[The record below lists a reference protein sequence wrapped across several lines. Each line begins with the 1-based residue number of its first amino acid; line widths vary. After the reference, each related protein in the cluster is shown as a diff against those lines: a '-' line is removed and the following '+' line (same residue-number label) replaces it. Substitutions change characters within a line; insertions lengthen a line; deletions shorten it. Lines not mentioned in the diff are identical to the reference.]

1 MMPKTKKLK
10 LIQKK
15 LKILDKIQNIRKK
28 NNVKWMDL
36 CRLAITLDQYKASK
50 ILSEINKFDSK
61 INVLVKNLAKN
72 N

>member
-1 MMPKTKKLK
+1 MMSKTKKLK

-36 CRLAITLDQYKASK
+36 CRLAITLDPYKASK

>member
-1 MMPKTKKLK
+1 MMPKT
-10 LIQKK
+10 KK

-36 CRLAITLDQYKASK
+36 CRLAITLDPYKASK

>member
-1 MMPKTKKLK
+1 MNKDKKLK
-10 LIQKK
+10 IIKKK

-36 CRLAITLDQYKASK
+36 CRLAITLDPYKASK
-50 ILSEINKFDSK
+50 ILTDINKFDSK
-61 INVLVKNLAKN
+61 INILVKSLTKN

>member
-1 MMPKTKKLK
+1 MMTKTKKLK

-36 CRLAITLDQYKASK
+36 CRLAITLDPYKASK

>member
-1 MMPKTKKLK
+1 MPKTKKLK

-36 CRLAITLDQYKASK
+36 CRLAITLDPYKASK

>member
-1 MMPKTKKLK
+1 MSKERNSK

-36 CRLAITLDQYKASK
+36 CRLAITLDPYKASK
-50 ILSEINKFDSK
+50 ILSEINKLDSK
-61 INVLVKNLAKN
+61 INTLVKNLAKKN
-72 N
+72 

>member
-36 CRLAITLDQYKASK
+36 CRLAITLDPYKASK

-61 INVLVKNLAKN
+61 INVLVKDLAKN

>member
-1 MMPKTKKLK
+1 MSKAKKSK

-36 CRLAITLDQYKASK
+36 CRLAITLDPYKASK
-50 ILSEINKFDSK
+50 ILTDINKFDTK
-61 INVLVKNLAKN
+61 INSLVKSLTKN
-72 N
+72 Y

>member
-1 MMPKTKKLK
+1 MPKTKKLK

-36 CRLAITLDQYKASK
+36 CRLAITLDPYKASK

-61 INVLVKNLAKN
+61 INVLVKDLAKN